1 MAALFIIT
9 PNQKLSKCLST
20 IELINCDIMKHKME
34 YSTGNEHTTTCDDV
48 DEFTNLLLN
57 KRSQTKEILTLV
69 FILNSKRATTNLQC
83 QKSGYK

>member
-1 MAALFIIT
+1 
-9 PNQKLSKCLST
+9 
-20 IELINCDIMKHKME
+20 ME

-83 QKSGYK
+83 